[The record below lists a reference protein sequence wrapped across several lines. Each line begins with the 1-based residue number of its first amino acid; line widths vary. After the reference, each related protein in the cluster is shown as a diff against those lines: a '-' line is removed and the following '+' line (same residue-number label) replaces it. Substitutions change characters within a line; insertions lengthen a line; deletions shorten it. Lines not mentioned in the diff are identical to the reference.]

1 MCGIIGFNFSDKNLA
16 QKMCETLSHRG
27 PDGNGIY
34 TNANVTLGHT
44 RLKIIDLVTGE
55 QPIYN
60 EDGSV
65 VVVYNGEIY
74 NYRELRVTL
83 EEKGHHF
90 STNSDTEVIVHAYEE
105 YGFECPKFFN
115 GMFAFAIYDDNKKL
129 FFLARDRSGIKPLH
143 YTILDDGV
151 FIFASEIK
159 AILQYKRVIPE
170 MDPRSLH
177 QIINLRYIPGTRT
190 MFKGISRLPPAHY
203 LIAKRSGINIYPYW
217 NPSISFTDHPD
228 EYYYKSCRSLLEESV
243 KRHLISDVPLG
254 IMLSGGIDS
263 SSIVALASQMVDEP
277 IKTFCMGFG
286 HPNDEIEDA
295 RIVADHFKTDHHELI
310 VDDRLLK
317 DYPKMIWYADEPK
330 RNLYPF
336 YISEMVG
343 QHVKTA
349 LGGLGSDEL
358 FGGYVFKYN
367 FVERVESIRKK
378 AIYETKKEVEKIAS
392 HLIEFQTKYG
402 NIVEDEHLDYLEMI
416 RSINSNVDLYL
427 ITQTQDKVFDKSYL
441 EKIYNMN
448 LLKEPLEPIRE
459 LYQQYFNTH
468 EPFINQVLFAD
479 LREKMINDFLLVDDR
494 MNMAHSVESRVPF
507 LDNNLVDFAL
517 SVPTRLKLRDPNGK
531 HVLKM
536 AMKDILPRSV
546 LQKKKQGFASGTYEV
561 YLKEGRELA
570 KQVICDG
577 RLIQEGYIR
586 QDYVEKILRAIPN
599 PRLDLHY
606 GVLWNILVSEIWYGI
621 YIDQDINKKTFNI
634 NKIIS

>member
-1 MCGIIGFNFSDKNLA
+1 MCGIIGFNFSDKILA
-16 QKMCETLSHRG
+16 QEMCATLSHRG
-27 PDGNGIY
+27 PDGHGIY
-34 TNANVTLGHT
+34 TNSNVTLGHT
-44 RLKIIDLVTGE
+44 RLTIIDLETGE

-60 EDGSV
+60 ENGSI

-74 NYRELRVTL
+74 NYRELRRIL

-105 YGFECPKFFN
+105 YGVECPNYFN
-115 GMFAFAIYDDNKKL
+115 GMFAFAIYDENKKE

-143 YTILDDGV
+143 YTILSDGT

-159 AILQYKRVIPE
+159 AILQYKRVYPR
-170 MDPRSLH
+170 MDPQSLH

-190 MFKGISRLPPAHY
+190 MFRGIHRLPPAHY
-203 LIAKRSGINIYPYW
+203 LRLHNSDLTIRPYW
-217 NPSISFTDHPD
+217 QPSLYVTDHPD
-228 EYYYKSCRSLLEESV
+228 EYFYASCRRLLEESV

-263 SSIVALASQMVDEP
+263 SSIVALASQMADEP

-286 HPNDEIEDA
+286 HPNDELEDA
-295 RIVADHFKTDHHELI
+295 QVVADHFETDHHQLI

-336 YISEMVG
+336 YISEMVSH
-343 QHVKTA
+343 HVKTA

-367 FVERVESIRKK
+367 FVDRVEAIRRKT
-378 AIYETKKEVEKIAS
+378 IYETKKNAETIAS
-392 HLIEFQTKYG
+392 QMIEFQTKYG

-416 RSINSNVDLYL
+416 RALNSNVDLYL

-441 EKIYNMN
+441 ENIYNTQ
-448 LLKEPLEPIRE
+448 LLVEQLDPIRE
-459 LYQQYFNTH
+459 SYQQFFNAN
-468 EPFINQVLFAD
+468 EPFINQVLYAD

-494 MNMAHSVESRVPF
+494 MNMAHSVETRVPF
-507 LDNNLVDFAL
+507 LDTHLVNFAL
-517 SVPTRLKLRDPNGK
+517 SIPTRLKLRDPNGK

-536 AMKDILPRSV
+536 AMKDILPPSV

-570 KQVICDG
+570 QQVLCNG
-577 RLIQEGYIR
+577 RLIQEGYIK
-586 QDYVEKILRAIPN
+586 QDYIEKVLRAIPN

-606 GVLWNILVSEIWYGI
+606 GVLWNLLVSEIWYGI
-621 YIDQDINKKTFNI
+621 YIDQDQGQKTFNI